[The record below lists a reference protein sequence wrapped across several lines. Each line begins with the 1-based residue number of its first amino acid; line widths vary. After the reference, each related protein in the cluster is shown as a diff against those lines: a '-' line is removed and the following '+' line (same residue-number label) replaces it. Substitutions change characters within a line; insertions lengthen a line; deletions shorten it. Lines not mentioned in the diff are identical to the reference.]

1 MKRTKF
7 IVLGLLCLLVAT
19 QLTPLPN
26 TNANLLE
33 VSTDNIYVKGGQEN
47 TIKVSL
53 RNIGGLNITN
63 AIVTLSSQTPGIV
76 VTSEA
81 QRVYQSIVEK
91 TTKTFYPTI
100 YVDQSVPLGTYSLML
115 NVNYIRYG
123 TVFDTTISMPIGII
137 VSENYI
143 PKLRY
148 ISDQDLISAKSGVEN
163 TVTYK
168 FENRFTE
175 ELKEVNFVLSSGTP
189 SISIIDES
197 VKSIDSLMPEEQVNV
212 SPKLAILSGTPLG
225 TYTINVAVSF
235 KDSND
240 KQFYESYT
248 VPINVDS
255 AEASRSTVVTLK
267 NIRVLEGGVL
277 PGDTFTLDMDIECDG
292 ADAFDL
298 LSTLSFG
305 PTSSISPLTPTI
317 VSLGDMASGE
327 TKTVTY
333 KLLASGSSAA
343 GQYPVS
349 MTVTY
354 INSKGV
360 PSSITETFTIM
371 VNGIIEFELLDV
383 PTVDVSQGSSSTV
396 EADLL
401 LIGTESV
408 QFVSIDLNED
418 EVFKRVSGSTEYI
431 GAVDPDSPIP
441 FSIKYKVDENATIGV
456 HPMGF
461 TISYRDHL
469 NKEHQVQL
477 GFNTNVSSNTNTIP
491 QNQGNG
497 LWFWIRRILGL
508 GP

>member
-1 MKRTKF
+1 MNRNKF
-7 IVLGLLCLLVAT
+7 IVIGLLCLLVAT
-19 QLTPLPN
+19 QLMPLPT

-33 VSTDNIYVKGGQEN
+33 VSTDDIYVKGGQEN

-63 AIVTLSSQTPGIV
+63 AVVTLSSQTPGIV

-81 QRVYQSIVEK
+81 QRVYQSITEK

-123 TVFDTTISMPIGII
+123 TMFDTTISMPIGII

-148 ISDQDLISAKSGVEN
+148 ISDQNLISAKSGVEN

-175 ELKEVNFVLSSGTP
+175 ELKDVNFVLTSRTQ

-197 VKSIDSLMPEEQVNV
+197 VKSVNSLMPGEQVNV
-212 SPKLAILSGTPLG
+212 SPRLAILEGTPLG
-225 TYTINVAVSF
+225 TYTINVAASF

-240 KQFYESYT
+240 RQFYESYT
-248 VPINVDS
+248 VPINVAS
-255 AEASRSTVVTLK
+255 AEASRGTVITLK
-267 NIRVLEGGVL
+267 NITVLEGNVF
-277 PGDTFTLDMDIECDG
+277 PGDTFTLEMNIECDG
-292 ADAFDL
+292 ADAYDL

-305 PTSSISPLTPTI
+305 PTASISPISPTI
-317 VSLGDMASGE
+317 ISLGDMASGE
-327 TKTVTY
+327 TETLTY
-333 KLLASGSSAA
+333 RLLASGNIPA

-349 MTVTY
+349 TTVTY

-360 PSSITETFTIM
+360 PSSITETFIIM
-371 VNGIIEFELLDV
+371 VNGIIEFELLDI
-383 PTVDVSQGSSSTV
+383 PTVEVDQGSSNTI

-418 EVFKRVSGSTEYI
+418 DVFKRVSGSTEYI

-441 FSIKYKVDENATIGV
+441 FSIKYKVDGNATIGL

-461 TISYRDHL
+461 TVSYRDHL
-469 NKEHQVQL
+469 NKEHNVQL
-477 GFNTNVSSNTNTIP
+477 GFNANVNSSTNIVP
-491 QNQGNG
+491 QNQGSG